1 MEENKEVKPA
11 SATSKP
17 TTSNTANVGDKKPS
31 RPNPAKAVKPA
42 GAPTSQPSSRPNRPF
57 ANGSRPAF
65 NNHNNP
71 KNPNAPRPH
80 FAHSDNASSQPS
92 DGSKP
97 TNSRPRF
104 SRPDGQRN
112 PRPHFNRQE
121 NADNAKKPLNPN
133 ASANTANPS
142 ANNNAV
148 AEDEEGKKVF
158 VKKFKHNPKFKRPI
172 KTGPELEEKVIEV
185 KRISKTTKGGRKLRF
200 SALVVVGDRKGTV
213 GYGLAKANEVPD
225 ALKKAIRKA
234 HNNLYKVKMTRDGS
248 LYHEATGRSSSG
260 KVLLKPAPVGTG
272 IIAGGP
278 IRAIVELAGYSD
290 IYSKNQGTNA
300 SINMVRATINALMQQ
315 RTIKDVAAARDLP
328 INKLFH

>member
-1 MEENKEVKPA
+1 MEENKEIKST
-11 SATSKP
+11 SAK
-17 TTSNTANVGDKKPS
+17 TAANANATAVSDKKPS
-31 RPNPAKAVKPA
+31 RPNPAKATRPA
-42 GAPTSQPSSRPNRPF
+42 GATPSQPSSSRPARPYPN
-57 ANGSRPAF
+57 NGQRPAF
-65 NNHNNP
+65 NRNNQA
-71 KNPNAPRPH
+71 NPNAPHPH
-80 FAHSDNASSQPS
+80 FNRNNASTQPS

-97 TNSRPRF
+97 VGQRPRF
-104 SRPDGQRN
+104 PRPDGAR
-112 PRPHFNRQE
+112 PARPHFNKPE
-121 NADNAKKPLNPN
+121 NGDNAKKPLNPN
-133 ASANTANPS
+133 ATPATVANANGQAALTS
-142 ANNNAV
+142 
-148 AEDEEGKKVF
+148 EDEESKKVF
-158 VKKFKHNPKFKRPI
+158 VKKFKHNPKFKRPV

-234 HNNLYKVKMTRDGS
+234 HNNLYKVKMTRAGS
-248 LYHEATGRSSSG
+248 LFHEATGRSSSG
-260 KVLLKPAPVGTG
+260 KVLLKPAPEGTG

-315 RTIKDVAAARDLP
+315 RTIKDVANARDLP

>member
-1 MEENKEVKPA
+1 MEENKEIKSA
-11 SATSKP
+11 SATVKSATP
-17 TTSNTANVGDKKPS
+17 ATANVGDKKPN
-31 RPNPAKAVKPA
+31 RPNPAKATKPA
-42 GAPTSQPSSRPNRPF
+42 GTGSSQSSASRPSRPYSNNANRPAF
-57 ANGSRPAF
+57 NRNGQANQNGSRPHF
-65 NNHNNP
+65 NHS
-71 KNPNAPRPH
+71 NPNGQATDQSKPNGQRRSPRP
-80 FAHSDNASSQPS
+80 DNQRPS
-92 DGSKP
+92 
-97 TNSRPRF
+97 
-104 SRPDGQRN
+104 
-112 PRPHFNRQE
+112 RPHFNKPE
-121 NADNAKKPLNPN
+121 NGENVKKPLNQN
-133 ASANTANPS
+133 ATTATATNANGQGTATT
-142 ANNNAV
+142 
-148 AEDEEGKKVF
+148 EDEEGKKVF
-158 VKKFKHNPKFKRPI
+158 VKKFKHNPKFKRPV

-234 HNNLYKVKMTRDGS
+234 HNNLYKVKMTRAGS
-248 LYHEATGRSSSG
+248 LFHEATGCSSSG
-260 KVLLKPAPVGTG
+260 KVLLKPAPEGTG

-315 RTIKDVAAARDLP
+315 RTIKDVANARDLP

>member
-1 MEENKEVKPA
+1 MEENKEIKPVSATKPA
-11 SATSKP
+11 ANA
-17 TTSNTANVGDKKPS
+17 NTAAASDRKPN
-31 RPNPAKAVKPA
+31 RPNPAKAPRPA
-42 GAPTSQPSSRPNRPF
+42 GATTSQPSPRSARP
-57 ANGSRPAF
+57 ATNGQRPAF
-65 NNHNNP
+65 NRNNQQ
-71 KNPNAPRPH
+71 NPNAPRPH
-80 FAHSDNASSQPS
+80 FSRNNNQVAQAS

-97 TNSRPRF
+97 VNPRPHF
-104 SRPDGQRN
+104 SRPDGQRTS
-112 PRPHFNRQE
+112 RPHFNRPE
-121 NADNAKKPLNPN
+121 NGDNTKKPLNP
-133 ASANTANPS
+133 SATAATANATAPTAS
-142 ANNNAV
+142 GS
-148 AEDEEGKKVF
+148 EDEEGKKVF
-158 VKKFKHNPKFKRPI
+158 VKKFKHNPKFKRPV

-234 HNNLYKVKMTRDGS
+234 HNNLYKVKMTRAGS

-260 KVLLKPAPVGTG
+260 KVLLKPAPEGTG

>member
-1 MEENKEVKPA
+1 MEQNKEIKSA
-11 SATSKP
+11 SAKP
-17 TTSNTANVGDKKPS
+17 TTPANANAVVDKKPS
-31 RPNPAKAVKPA
+31 RPNPAKATKPA
-42 GAPTSQPSSRPNRPF
+42 GTTSSQPSASRPARPYPN
-57 ANGSRPAF
+57 NGSRPAF
-65 NNHNNP
+65 NRNGQTAQNGSRPHFNHNNP
-71 KNPNAPRPH
+71 NA
-80 FAHSDNASSQPS
+80 QTT

-97 TNSRPRF
+97 TGQRRF
-104 SRPDGQRN
+104 TRPDGQR
-112 PRPHFNRQE
+112 PTHPHFNKPE
-121 NADNAKKPLNPN
+121 NGENAKKPLNPN
-133 ASANTANPS
+133 ATTATVNANGQSGTGS
-142 ANNNAV
+142 
-148 AEDEEGKKVF
+148 EDEEGKKVF
-158 VKKFKHNPKFKRPI
+158 VKKFKHNPKFKRPV

-234 HNNLYKVKMTRDGS
+234 HNNLFKVKMTRAGS
-248 LYHEATGRSSSG
+248 LFHEATGRSSSG
-260 KVLLKPAPVGTG
+260 KVLLKPAPEGTG

-315 RTIKDVAAARDLP
+315 RTIKDVANARDLP

>member
-1 MEENKEVKPA
+1 MEENKEIKSASAKPA
-11 SATSKP
+11 TNPSVPSE
-17 TTSNTANVGDKKPS
+17 KKPS
-31 RPNPAKAVKPA
+31 KPNPAKVVKPA
-42 GAPTSQPSSRPNRPF
+42 GTSQPSSPKPARPYPNN
-57 ANGSRPAF
+57 NGQRSAF
-65 NNHNNP
+65 SHSNP
-71 KNPNAPRPH
+71 KNPGAPRPH
-80 FAHSDNASSQPS
+80 FDHNNAASAPS
-92 DGSKP
+92 ENAKP
-97 TNSRPRF
+97 AGQRPRF
-104 SRPDGQRN
+104 TRPDGQRSF
-112 PRPHFNRQE
+112 RPHFNKQE
-121 NADNAKKPLNPN
+121 NQDNTKKPVSQTAAN
-133 ASANTANPS
+133 ATAPAAS
-142 ANNNAV
+142 
-148 AEDEEGKKVF
+148 EDEEGKKVF
-158 VKKFKHNPKFKRPI
+158 VKKFKHNPKFKRPV

-234 HNNLYKVKMTRDGS
+234 HNNLYKVKMTRAGS
-248 LYHEATGRSSSG
+248 LFHEATGRSSSG
-260 KVLLKPAPVGTG
+260 KVLLKPAPEGTG